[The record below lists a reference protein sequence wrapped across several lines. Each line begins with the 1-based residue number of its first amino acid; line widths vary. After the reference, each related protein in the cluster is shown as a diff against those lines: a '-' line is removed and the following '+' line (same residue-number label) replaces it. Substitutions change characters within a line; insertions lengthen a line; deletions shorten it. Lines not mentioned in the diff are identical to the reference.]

1 MVHSGAEET
10 SEITF
15 VCHSSSK
22 AVSSCAHRKLFYR
35 LTLFRAKI
43 KAANAH
49 RDEFMLSLQQLI

>member
-15 VCHSSSK
+15 VCHSSLK

-49 RDEFMLSLQQLI
+49 RDEFMLS

>member
-15 VCHSSSK
+15 VCHSSLK
-22 AVSSCAHRKLFYR
+22 AVSSCAHRKLFDR
-35 LTLFRAKI
+35 LTLFRAKIII

-49 RDEFMLSLQQLI
+49 RDESMLS